1 MGLTHMIYRYLRL
14 QRRRWDREYGRA
26 YARDR
31 DRSHGRDRDSSP
43 RKGKPRKDKRRRDGG
58 KSACSKLIVAA
69 LYISV
74 AVILGAHLSGKR
86 PLRILSGDGLGKLNK
101 AAATMHGF
109 GGILGDT
116 RSKVKQGGVGGAD
129 LSGGGKANGE
139 KAHFSATPARAA
151 APFDDGL
158 DAKASAYK
166 GDGHHAT
173 SKSDEDGSSPKE
185 AETEERSAHA
195 GQREPHDVHGATA
208 REDDTATKESESEPG
223 TIRKSATAAKSSHVA
238 TKGVDDV
245 DSVGE
250 EDLSGGGA
258 TEEKGRD
265 SAGPPASKVAGTSS
279 YSSGSV
285 GGSVRSMEE
294 DAYTRR
300 CYLSGVTEDS
310 LCVHTPFCVRA
321 SGIVYVAD
329 TLKCAP
335 YSNLHGIMG
344 TLSTRRCVEVEH
356 DLEHR
361 AEIADPEHKAQD
373 WLNELNRDGKIQ
385 WFEGETVFLSLSSAA
400 RSVAHYSQ
408 RIFLLHHVL
417 LHPERYGI
425 ARVSNVV
432 IVAEEEVAKKIKFRK
447 SWHYGLLAAI
457 VHPNK
462 PVFKHSEMK
471 DALAENGGGSAPPG
485 ILRVFVPTGLEN
497 LAKGR
502 QVPCFRRAVIPG
514 AVHSQYLLTQGRYPG
529 VISHGV
535 AAQAQD
541 ENAAVAS
548 AHKRGKYF
556 DGAMLR
562 KQVYASLDRD
572 EPALRRRVL
581 YLHRAKGRVLTED
594 GQQRLETALRAVA
607 SELGYE
613 YESVDLAGKSFSEQV
628 DAVAGAAVAV
638 GVHGMQLMA
647 SLFMPGDAALIEIFP
662 YKFWHELYAEGCGS
676 GLSYQSMS
684 IGAGEDYVDVAK
696 YGGLDACVS
705 SSREC
710 RLWYRSDDRPLA
722 LAADDASEVQR
733 MVREAANGIARAAAA
748 AASGR

>member
-1 MGLTHMIYRYLRL
+1 MLYRYLRL

-26 YARDR
+26 YGRDR
-31 DRSHGRDRDSSP
+31 DRGIDRERDRDVAPS
-43 RKGKPRKDKRRRDGG
+43 KGKPRKDRRKRDAGR
-58 KSACSKLIVAA
+58 SACSKLIIAA
-69 LYISV
+69 LYIAV

-86 PLRILSGDGLGKLNK
+86 PLRILSGDGLGKFNK
-101 AAATMHGF
+101 AASAMHGF
-109 GGILGDT
+109 SGILGDA
-116 RSKVKQGGVGGAD
+116 RSKAKRDRRGLVSIASRPKVRGAA
-129 LSGGGKANGE
+129 L
-139 KAHFSATPARAA
+139 PAV
-151 APFDDGL
+151 PFDDGL
-158 DAKASAYK
+158 DSKASAFK
-166 GDGHHAT
+166 GDRHHAG
-173 SKSDEDGSSPKE
+173 SKSDEDSSSGKE
-185 AETEERSAHA
+185 TTTGDRSSHAEERARHGAHA
-195 GQREPHDVHGATA
+195 VVGGEDNKSSQASQLEPATA
-208 REDDTATKESESEPG
+208 RNGEVSTTKSG
-223 TIRKSATAAKSSHVA
+223 RIGAKGA
-238 TKGVDDV
+238 DDV

-250 EDLSGGGA
+250 EDLAGGGA
-258 TEEKGRD
+258 SEEKTGD
-265 SAGPPASKVAGTSS
+265 SAGPPAAKGVAPPSDSS
-279 YSSGSV
+279 AGG
-285 GGSVRSMEE
+285 GGSVRSMQE
-294 DAYTRR
+294 DAFTRR

-321 SGIVYVAD
+321 SGIVYVAE

-335 YSNLHGIMG
+335 YSNIHGIMG
-344 TLSTRRCVEVEH
+344 TLSTRRCVEVER

-373 WLNELNRDGKIQ
+373 WLEDLNRDGKIQ

-417 LHPERYGI
+417 LHPQRYGI

-432 IVAEEEVAKKIKFRK
+432 IVAEEEVARKIKFRK

-462 PVFKHSEMK
+462 PMFKHSEMK
-471 DALAENGGGSAPPG
+471 DALAENGGGSTSPG
-485 ILRVFVPTGLEN
+485 VLRVFVPTGLDN

-514 AVHSQYLLTQGRYPG
+514 AAHSQYLLTQGRYPG

-535 AAQAQD
+535 AAHVQNED
-541 ENAAVAS
+541 AAIAS

-562 KQVYASLDRD
+562 KQVYASLDHD
-572 EPALRRRVL
+572 EPKLRRRVL
-581 YLHRAKGRVLTED
+581 YLHRAKGRVLTEE
-594 GQQRLETALRAVA
+594 GQKRLESALRAV
-607 SELGYE
+607 STELGYE

-628 DAVAGAAVAV
+628 EAVAGAAVAV

-647 SLFMPGDAALIEIFP
+647 SLFMPGDGALIEIFP
-662 YKFWHELYAEGCGS
+662 YKFWHELYADGCGS
-676 GLSYQSMS
+676 GLAYQSMS
-684 IGAGEDYVDVAK
+684 IAEGQDFVDVAK

-733 MVREAANGIARAAAA
+733 MVREAANGISRAAAA